1 MNISKERITDLIEVG
16 MVVAIVLL
24 VIVIY
29 VPVAI
34 WEEERSFR
42 MESRFRMGNLY
53 DLEVFYEQLT
63 GSYNPNFLEAMNVVN
78 AVRDS
83 VVADSLYIGEQ
94 NLTLFGKNYI
104 VDVAESFE
112 FEYDTTFGFKLYRRD
127 TILDTTL
134 KIVMYS
140 NELSRNDTSFTQKK
154 YLDDYISDPNFISI
168 INKEPIERVELV
180 EYYKT
185 FIPDSNTN
193 FCPLTGNNYALTWDN
208 EKKGLRVDSPIAT
221 IYEEPRYFLFS
232 FKTNS
237 HGFINDGNR
246 SWD

>member
-34 WEEERSFR
+34 WEEERSFQ

-94 NLTLFGKNYI
+94 HLTLFGKNR
-104 VDVAESFE
+104 F
-112 FEYDTTFGFKLYRRD
+112 
-127 TILDTTL
+127 
-134 KIVMYS
+134 
-140 NELSRNDTSFTQKK
+140 
-154 YLDDYISDPNFISI
+154 
-168 INKEPIERVELV
+168 PIERV
-180 EYYKT
+180 
-185 FIPDSNTN
+185 
-193 FCPLTGNNYALTWDN
+193 W
-208 EKKGLRVDSPIAT
+208 
-221 IYEEPRYFLFS
+221 
-232 FKTNS
+232 
-237 HGFINDGNR
+237 
-246 SWD
+246 

>member
-1 MNISKERITDLIEVG
+1 MNISKERITDLIEVS
-16 MVVAIVLL
+16 MVVAMVLL

-34 WEEERSFR
+34 WEEERSFQT
-42 MESRFRMGNLY
+42 ESRFRMGNLY

-94 NLTLFGKNYI
+94 NLTLFGKDYN
-104 VDVAESFE
+104 VDVSESFE
-112 FEYDTTFGFKLYRRD
+112 FEYDTNFVFKLYRRD

-154 YLDDYISDPNFISI
+154 YLDDYISDPSFISI
-168 INKEPIERVELV
+168 INEEPIERVELV

-193 FCPLTGNNYALTWDN
+193 FCPLTGNNYALTLDN
-208 EKKGLRVDSPIAT
+208 
-221 IYEEPRYFLFS
+221 
-232 FKTNS
+232 
-237 HGFINDGNR
+237 
-246 SWD
+246 

>member
-16 MVVAIVLL
+16 MVVAMVLL

-34 WEEERSFR
+34 WEEERSFQT
-42 MESRFRMGNLY
+42 ESRFRMGNLY

-94 NLTLFGKNYI
+94 NLTLFGKDYN

-154 YLDDYISDPNFISI
+154 YLDDYISDPSFISI
-168 INKEPIERVELV
+168 INEEPIERVELV

-193 FCPLTGNNYALTWDN
+193 FCPLTGNNYALTLDN
-208 EKKGLRVDSPIAT
+208 EKKGLRVDSPITT
-221 IYEEPRYFLFS
+221 IYEEPRYLLFS

>member
-1 MNISKERITDLIEVG
+1 MNISKERITDLIEVN
-16 MVVAIVLL
+16 MVVAMVLL

-34 WEEERSFR
+34 WEEERSFQ

-94 NLTLFGKNYI
+94 NLTLFGKNYN

-112 FEYDTTFGFKLYRRD
+112 FEYDTTFGFKQYRRD
-127 TILDTTL
+127 TILDTIL

-154 YLDDYISDPNFISI
+154 YLDDYILDPNFISI
-168 INKEPIERVELV
+168 INEEPLERVELV

-185 FIPDSNTN
+185 FMPDSNTN
-193 FCPLTGNNYALTWDN
+193 VCPLTGDNYALTLDN
-208 EKKGLRVDSPIAT
+208 VKKGFRVDSPIT
-221 IYEEPRYFLFS
+221 TTYKEPRYFLFS